1 MKTKTIL
8 LFLLIALTLSG
19 CLVKSIHPFYKEKD
33 VIYDPALVGYWLDG
47 DSSLWTVEQLKVSS
61 VGSERAVDS
70 YKINYFEKKD
80 EASEFEVHLFK
91 LNGQTYVDFI
101 PFEINVPDMTAFHLL
116 PTHSIAKIEMSRDSI
131 NLKWFNESWLA
142 GLLENNKI
150 RISHETIKGENDD
163 DDSYVLT
170 ASTEELQKFIIKYG
184 NDPNAFKDNS
194 EEGKPDAEKDDIMCF
209 TLKRAVE

>member
-1 MKTKTIL
+1 MKKKTIL
-8 LFLLIALTLSG
+8 LVILLTLMVSS
-19 CLVKSIHPFYKEKD
+19 CLVKSLHPFYKESD
-33 VIYDPALVGYWLDG
+33 VIYDPSLVGYWLDN
-47 DSSLWTVEQLKVSS
+47 DSSLWTIEQLKVSS
-61 VGSERAVDS
+61 VGSERVVDS

-91 LNGQTYVDFI
+91 LKGQTYVDFI
-101 PFEINVPDMTAFHLL
+101 PFDVNVPDMTAFHLV

-150 RISHETIKGENDD
+150 RISHETIKGA
-163 DDSYVLT
+163 DDSYILT

-194 EEGKPDAEKDDIMCF
+194 EDGKPDAEKDDIMCF
-209 TLKRAVE
+209 TLKRVTE

>member
-1 MKTKTIL
+1 MKKRNIVLFTL
-8 LFLLIALTLSG
+8 LAVTLSG

-33 VIYDPALVGYWLDG
+33 VIYDPTLVGYWLDN
-47 DSSLWTVEQLKVSS
+47 DSSLWTIEQLKVSS
-61 VGSERAVDS
+61 VGPERVVDS

-101 PFEINVPDMTAFHLL
+101 PFDINVPDMTAFHLV

-150 RISHETIKGENDD
+150 RISHETIKGEKGN
-163 DDSYVLT
+163 DDSYILT

-194 EEGKPDAEKDDIMCF
+194 EEGKTDAEKDDIMCF
-209 TLKRAVE
+209 TLKRVVE